1 MQTTVS
7 PSQTFT
13 VITSQQQK
21 PSKSNVIEHY
31 PHKQALVLGLLQV
44 SFFFYEQR
52 TIVIWK
58 NINSLREEQKNF
70 SQIIILFYL
79 KTSTFNSISSGM
91 RRSDVHCPAN
101 RGDDHWSACIVSRD
115 WHMVRNTSEYFKPE
129 LEQCISSKVIT
140 TKDLY
145 FVTYCFRSDR
155 FFLQQELC
163 RNFTLAV
170 CKHMV
175 PLLLTTCKFIF

>member
-1 MQTTVS
+1 
-7 PSQTFT
+7 
-13 VITSQQQK
+13 
-21 PSKSNVIEHY
+21 
-31 PHKQALVLGLLQV
+31 
-44 SFFFYEQR
+44 
-52 TIVIWK
+52 
-58 NINSLREEQKNF
+58 
-70 SQIIILFYL
+70 
-79 KTSTFNSISSGM
+79 
-91 RRSDVHCPAN
+91 
-101 RGDDHWSACIVSRD
+101 
-115 WHMVRNTSEYFKPE
+115 MVRNTSEYFKPE

-175 PLLLTTCKFIF
+175 PLLFTTCKFIF